1 MLAVCFAF
9 KYYGF
14 LSVKALAADRRLT
27 NAADKGSG
35 VGVMLDCHHML
46 RNFEESRAWLKL
58 SEPARMLSGSDKLS
72 PSAAVSL
79 GHS

>member
-46 RNFEESRAWLKL
+46 RNFEETRAWLKL
-58 SEPARMLSGSDKLS
+58 SEAARVLSCSDELS
-72 PSAAVSL
+72 ACGAVSL
-79 GHS
+79 RHS

>member
-1 MLAVCFAF
+1 MLAMCFAL
-9 KYYGF
+9 KYYCF

-27 NAADKGSG
+27 NAADTGSC

-46 RNFEESRAWLKL
+46 RNIEETRARLKL
-58 SEPARMLSGSDKLS
+58 SEPARVLSGSDELS